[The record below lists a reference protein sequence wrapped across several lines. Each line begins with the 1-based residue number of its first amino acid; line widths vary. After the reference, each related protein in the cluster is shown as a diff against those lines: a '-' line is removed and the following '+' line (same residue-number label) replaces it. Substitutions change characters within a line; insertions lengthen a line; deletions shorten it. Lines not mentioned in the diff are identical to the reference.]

1 MKTFSSISDPHPG
14 NTSNFRTNM
23 GPPRD
28 NKAGK
33 GKSAA
38 SRNLNLPI
46 TKEQTPT
53 SGSSRPTTT
62 PAITH
67 GKSTADAATAI
78 DTTATTLI
86 FSNASNVQTTP
97 CIPVKRP
104 HEGSV
109 APNVRRTKASDQAI
123 AVTSL
128 KVDGQPDD
136 KPESAKAKS
145 EQAKD
150 DESDDIE
157 RLFAAYRPVD
167 GIGGAGQ
174 SSTNPLTRGLNP
186 VGLNMASTSSNT
198 ASEASM
204 RTASTFNTAIVDDTA
219 TGAHKALASIDDST
233 SMSVGP
239 SATAANPNTT
249 STPPTSFFT
258 APTSS
263 QAMILPLFGVSG
275 TLGRPEQ
282 KYIDSGAS
290 TPSIDFGTA
299 PTPNPATTGPF
310 DVLKV
315 GETSSTPNT
324 ALASQLSVPSML
336 DTLPTPNPTTES
348 PFGRL
353 KMADTTPKTNLATES
368 PFGMLNMASTTPK
381 SNLTTPSAFSSSGA
395 LSTSPVPNP
404 ATTSPF
410 GLFKLPHTVPSP
422 NPAITGQFG
431 VYETAPT
438 HIPATTSPFG
448 VFKMVENAPTP
459 NTAATNP
466 VGAFKM
472 NENAP
477 KPNFATNSP
486 FGMFNIADT
495 ARASNSA
502 ANSPF
507 VVFNRADTAR
517 TPNSATNSLISVFNT
532 ADTARTPNWATKSQF
547 STVKTPAQNVFSKSH
562 FPMNDI
568 GNSQAKGLFGNLSE
582 QARQSKSNSFGFGPT
597 GSSSSL
603 FTTSKATGFNTGNG
617 DSLATY
623 TPAIFNESKLAPIQP
638 DFSPKMAIAEGLS
651 NTYQPM
657 VPLSHYQPKDYSLSS
672 PFKSLQTDNALP
684 SANIT
689 GNSTTQQ
696 NNQFGGSPFTQ
707 TTNKITFQNPQNLII
722 YQKDVIQELRSSKAW
737 LSQQNEIVSRNLAIS
752 TENLGLCGAQL
763 QYFSTRCNDLNEIC
777 KERREEIA
785 KLQDKLDKVNET
797 REAEKEKA
805 NLVLKLLKKEKYESL
820 SGCVH
825 CVCVLVCT
833 LFIWLGMKFYKWI
846 F

>member
-1 MKTFSSISDPHPG
+1 
-14 NTSNFRTNM
+14 M

-28 NKAGK
+28 KAGK

-38 SRNLNLPI
+38 SRNLNFPTTI
-46 TKEQTPT
+46 DQTPT
-53 SGSSRPTTT
+53 SGLPRPTTT
-62 PAITH
+62 PATTH

-78 DTTATTLI
+78 DTTATTLV

-109 APNVRRTKASDQAI
+109 VPNFRRTKASDQAI
-123 AVTSL
+123 AVTLL

-150 DESDDIE
+150 DESDEIE

-167 GIGGAGQ
+167 GISGAGQ
-174 SSTNPLTRGLNP
+174 SSTNPFPRGLNP
-186 VGLNMASTSSNT
+186 VGLNMASTSLNT
-198 ASEASM
+198 ASEDSM
-204 RTASTFNTAIVDDTA
+204 KTASTFNTASVDNTA
-219 TGAHKALASIDDST
+219 TAHKALASIEDST

-249 STPPTSFFT
+249 SAPPTSFFI
-258 APTSS
+258 APNSS
-263 QAMILPLFGVSG
+263 PTMRLPLFGVSG

-290 TPSIDFGTA
+290 TPLIDFGTA
-299 PTPNPATTGPF
+299 PTPNPATTRPF

-315 GETSSTPNT
+315 DETSSTPNT
-324 ALASQLSVPSML
+324 APASQSSVLSML
-336 DTLPTPNPTTES
+336 HTVPTPNSTTES
-348 PFGRL
+348 PFSRL
-353 KMADTTPKTNLATES
+353 KMADKTPKTNLATES
-368 PFGMLNMASTTPK
+368 PFGMPNMASTGPK
-381 SNLTTPSAFSSSGA
+381 SNLTTPTAFSSSEA
-395 LSTSPVPNP
+395 LRTSPVPNP

-410 GLFKLPHTVPSP
+410 GLFKLPQTAPAP

-431 VYETAPT
+431 VYDTAST

-448 VFKMVENAPTP
+448 VFKMIENAPTP
-459 NTAATNP
+459 NTTTTNP
-466 VGAFKM
+466 FGAFKM
-472 NENAP
+472 DENAP
-477 KPNFATNSP
+477 KPNLATKSP
-486 FGMFNIADT
+486 FGMFN
-495 ARASNSA
+495 
-502 ANSPF
+502 
-507 VVFNRADTAR
+507 
-517 TPNSATNSLISVFNT
+517 
-532 ADTARTPNWATKSQF
+532 
-547 STVKTPAQNVFSKSH
+547 
-562 FPMNDI
+562 
-568 GNSQAKGLFGNLSE
+568 SE

-603 FTTSKATGFNTGNG
+603 FTTSKATGSNTGNG

-623 TPAIFNESKLAPIQP
+623 TPAIFNESKLVPIQP
-638 DFSPKMAIAEGLS
+638 DVGSKMAIAEGLS
-651 NTYQPM
+651 YTYQPM
-657 VPLSHYQPKDYSLSS
+657 VPLSHFQPKDYSRSN

-684 SANIT
+684 SANFT

-737 LSQQNEIVSRNLAIS
+737 LSYQNEIVSRNLAIS

-763 QYFSTRCNDLNEIC
+763 QYFSTRCNDLNELC

-785 KLQDKLDKVNET
+785 KLQDELDKVNET
-797 REAEKEKA
+797 CEAEKEKA
-805 NLVLKLLKKEKYESL
+805 NLALELLKKEKYKIL
-820 SGCVH
+820 SRCAH

-833 LFIWLGMKFYKWI
+833 LIIWLGIKFYERI